1 MKNKVIFSSRIL
13 LVALIVCTLCFT
25 FYQSMLP
32 PEESTEVSNSVSDA
46 IEPMIPSDTPAGSYV
61 HTNLRK
67 IAHFVEFA
75 ALGFEVALFVIL
87 YLPSWSA
94 ELRAKLKFIL
104 LSYTVAPATAL
115 IDETIQ
121 IFTDR
126 GPAIADVWLD
136 TAGFVCLATL
146 TYLVYLAVIL
156 IGRKARGSRNLASG
170 EDINNG

>member
-1 MKNKVIFSSRIL
+1 MKNRVIFYSRIL
-13 LVALIVCTLCFT
+13 LALLIICTLCFT
-25 FYQSMLP
+25 FYQSLLP
-32 PEESTEVSNSVSDA
+32 PEQSAEVSDSVSDA
-46 IEPMIPSDTPAGSYV
+46 IEPIIPSDTPTGSYV

-75 ALGFEVALFVIL
+75 ALGLEIALFVIL
-87 YLPSWSA
+87 YLPVWSA
-94 ELRAKLKFIL
+94 EPKTKLKFIFH
-104 LSYTVAPATAL
+104 SYAIAPVTAL

-136 TAGFVCLATL
+136 TAGFVSLATL

-156 IGRKARGSRNLASG
+156 IGRRTRGIPNSTSG

>member
-1 MKNKVIFSSRIL
+1 MKNKVIFCSRIL
-13 LVALIVCTLCFT
+13 LAVLIICTLCFT

-32 PEESTEVSNSVSDA
+32 PEESTEVSDSVSDA
-46 IEPMIPSDTPAGSYV
+46 IEPIIPSDTPAGSYV

-87 YLPSWSA
+87 YLPAWSA

-156 IGRKARGSRNLASG
+156 IGRKARGIRNLASG